1 MAKAATKLLPSFRVG
16 EKELF
21 LPSATLTFH
30 RTTNPYNAKFR
41 VPLTFS
47 KLDLRDYL
55 WHAYNVEILSVRS
68 YVKQQ
73 RVRSGRERDI
83 RPAMR
88 RWHRPRSQKF
98 MTVELARPFVWPEEP
113 SDLKE
118 WNRDEVE
125 KSDKEQ
131 EEFGKK
137 LGSTRDT
144 EVNEERR
151 VRMREQARELLEGKS
166 RWRSG
171 LARGQGAGT
180 FVSRS

>member
-1 MAKAATKLLPSFRVG
+1 MATALAKRLPSFRVG
-16 EKELF
+16 EKELY

-30 RTTNPYNAKFR
+30 RSTNPYNARFR

-55 WHAYNVEILSVRS
+55 WHAYSVEILSVRS

-73 RVRSGRERDI
+73 RVRSGRPSDI

-113 SDLKE
+113 TDFSE
-118 WNRDEVE
+118 WNREEVE

-131 EEFGKK
+131 EEFGKN
-137 LGSTRDT
+137 LSSTKDT
-144 EVNEERR
+144 NINKERR
-151 VRMREQARELLEGKS
+151 ERMREQAKELLEGKT
-166 RWRSG
+166 RWTPGVGR
-171 LARGQGAGT
+171 AQGT
-180 FVSRS
+180 FVSRA